1 MPRRSRRLAIKSLT
15 LREVAERYP
24 EILTAI
30 LLSATTHDNLL
41 AFGALLPA
49 PPPPLRPRPMPLQ
62 PPTRHDPTAAA
73 D

>member
-49 PPPPLRPRPMPLQ
+49 GSPRPAAH
-62 PPTRHDPTAAA
+62 PTDRH
-73 D
+73 

>member
-49 PPPPLRPRPMPLQ
+49 PPPHPPPPPHASAATHAPRPN
-62 PPTRHDPTAAA
+62 RCS
-73 D
+73 